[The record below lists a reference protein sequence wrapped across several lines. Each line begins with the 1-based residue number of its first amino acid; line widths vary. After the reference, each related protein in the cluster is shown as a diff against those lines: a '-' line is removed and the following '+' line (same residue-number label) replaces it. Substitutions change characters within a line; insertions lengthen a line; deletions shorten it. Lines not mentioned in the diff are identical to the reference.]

1 MNAGDS
7 AVTTTL
13 YWMRKDFRLSDNA
26 ALDRALEA
34 DGPVIP
40 VCLYDEVAEGYGAAP
55 KWRWGE
61 AIRYFASALEDKG
74 SRLILRRGSAV
85 ETLRALIAETGA
97 TRVVWGRQYDRAGKE
112 RDAAVK
118 SALKDDGIEAF
129 SVRNHTLFDPWDI
142 ESKTGTPYRVYTPFK
157 NRCLERETFGDTI
170 DVPASLKP
178 PSDWPASD
186 ALDDWGLGDAMNR
199 GAAVV
204 AEYAVI
210 GEEAARGRLGAFI
223 QKVEDYNDA
232 RDRPD
237 IFGTSRLSE
246 NLAWGEISPLTIWTA
261 VEGSKAAG
269 TKGAQVYQSE
279 ILWRE
284 FAYHLTHYYPN
295 IGDENWREEWNAFP
309 WRGDTDDADAWRRG
323 RTGITFVD
331 AAMRELY
338 TTGYMHNR
346 LRMLAASLLTK
357 NLMTDWRIGEQ
368 WFAECLIDWDP
379 CSNAM
384 GWQWAAGSGPDAA
397 PFFRIFNPDT
407 QQDKFD
413 PKGLYR
419 RQWLAETSDNPSK
432 DARNFFDA
440 IPHSWDMSADMKAPK
455 PIVDLKAGR
464 ERALA
469 AYKDMR
475 A

>member
-1 MNAGDS
+1 M
-7 AVTTTL
+7 TTTL

-26 ALDRALEA
+26 ALARALET
-34 DGPVIP
+34 DGTVIP
-40 VCLYDEVAEGYGAAP
+40 VCLYDEVAESYGAAP

-61 AIRYFASALEDKG
+61 AIQHFAASLENKG
-74 SRLILRRGSAV
+74 SRLILRRGKALD
-85 ETLRALIAETGA
+85 TLRELIEETGA
-97 TRVVWGRQYDRAGKE
+97 TRVVWGRQYDRAAKE

-118 SALKDDGIEAF
+118 SALKDDGIDAF

-142 ESKTGTPYRVYTPFK
+142 ETKSGGPYRVYTPFK
-157 NRCLERETFGDTI
+157 NRCLEAETFGDPI
-170 DVPASLKP
+170 DVPGSLNP
-178 PSDWPASD
+178 PTEWPASD
-186 ALDDWGLGDAMNR
+186 SLDDWALAAPMNR

-204 AEYAVI
+204 AQYANI
-210 GEEAARGRLGAFI
+210 GEEAARGRLGAFMKKI
-223 QKVEDYNDA
+223 TDYDDA
-232 RDRPD
+232 RERPD
-237 IFGTSRLSE
+237 TVGTSRLSE

-261 VEGSKAAG
+261 VEASKASG
-269 TKGAQVYQSE
+269 TKGAKVYQSE

-284 FAYHLTHYYPN
+284 FAYHLTHYYPD
-295 IGDENWREEWNAFP
+295 IGDENWREEWDAFP
-309 WRGDTDDADAWRRG
+309 WREDNKDAEAWRRG
-323 RTGITFVD
+323 RTGIAFVD

-357 NLMTDWRIGEQ
+357 NLMTDWRVGER
-368 WFAECLIDWDP
+368 WFAECLTDWDP

-407 QQDKFD
+407 QIDKFD
-413 PKGLYR
+413 PQRDYTEN
-419 RQWLAETSDNPSK
+419 WLAEKTAKSGK
-432 DARNFFDA
+432 DARNFFEA
-440 IPHSWDMSADMKAPK
+440 IPRSWDMSDDMKLPT
-455 PIVDLKAGR
+455 PIVDLKEGR

-475 A
+475 E